1 MAVFSYTARNAQ
13 GEGSRGT
20 IRSATRPDALAALR
34 ARGLTPVT
42 LEELGGGNAPSRA
55 RAPGAA
61 LFGGS
66 VSLGEKA
73 VFCRQLA
80 ISVGSGVSLREA
92 LESIASDE
100 DHVVLRRV
108 LGDIVRRLH
117 DGSTFSEA
125 LAQHGGVFPPIFVSL
140 IRSAEESG
148 SLPETLER
156 LASSRERS
164 ERLISKIRSI
174 TAYPIFVAV
183 FFVIVCL
190 VMTLFVL
197 PKFEAVFKSYK
208 AGLPTLTRVV
218 FGLNRFVLNN
228 LPVIALVV
236 LGVCVSVS
244 LWIRTAPGRRWL
256 DRAKLRVPFFG
267 ACLRKYA
274 VARFARNLAIL
285 LRGGVPVATGME
297 MAAATCDNSA
307 LEASLLAARNRILD
321 GNSISGSLEQDPT
334 FPRMLVRMVGVGES
348 TGRLPEVLDRLAD
361 MYEQQV
367 EASILVA
374 TAMFE
379 PVIICFFGIVILV
392 LVLAVYIPVFTVA
405 QKVH

>member
-1 MAVFSYTARNAQ
+1 M
-13 GEGSRGT
+13 
-20 IRSATRPDALAALR
+20 
-34 ARGLTPVT
+34 
-42 LEELGGGNAPSRA
+42 
-55 RAPGAA
+55 
-61 LFGGS
+61 
-66 VSLGEKA
+66 
-73 VFCRQLA
+73 
-80 ISVGSGVSLREA
+80 
-92 LESIASDE
+92 
-100 DHVVLRRV
+100 
-108 LGDIVRRLH
+108 
-117 DGSTFSEA
+117 
-125 LAQHGGVFPPIFVSL
+125 
-140 IRSAEESG
+140 ESG

-156 LASSRERS
+156 LASSLERS

-236 LGVCVSVS
+236 LGVCVAVS